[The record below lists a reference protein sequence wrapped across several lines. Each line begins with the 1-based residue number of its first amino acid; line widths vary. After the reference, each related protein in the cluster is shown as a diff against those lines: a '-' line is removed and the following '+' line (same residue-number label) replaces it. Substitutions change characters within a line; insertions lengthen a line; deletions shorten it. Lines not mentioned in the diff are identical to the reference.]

1 MQYGTDGV
9 PVVELEPTID
19 ILAELGAART
29 PGTTLVGFAAETD
42 DLERYAK
49 AKLAAK
55 GVDLIVANDVSV
67 DQVGFGH
74 PTNAVTLVAA
84 DGKCREVALT
94 TKAEVSVAVF
104 DEVARIR
111 STVR

>member
-1 MQYGTDGV
+1 M
-9 PVVELEPTID
+9 
-19 ILAELGAART
+19 
-29 PGTTLVGFAAETD
+29 LVGFAAETD
-42 DLERYAK
+42 NVSEEARKKLLAKDL
-49 AKLAAK
+49 
-55 GVDLIVANDVSV
+55 DLIVANDVSA

-84 DGKCREVALT
+84 DGMCREVTLT